1 NVCLTALCFIT
12 SCASK
17 LSKASCRSWM
27 KFTIIRTSH
36 IFLTS
41 TSSALA
47 CTWLSIPVN
56 YGLNEGTSWDHFLHF
71 FIPVAVTLFNLLR
84 VAQLNQ
90 QQLETRELC
99 TQAGN
104 LHIQTL
110 EDATCSHPL
119 DEERIRN
126 AIAGQE

>member
-1 NVCLTALCFIT
+1 
-12 SCASK
+12 
-17 LSKASCRSWM
+17 M
-27 KFTIIRTSH
+27 
-36 IFLTS
+36 
-41 TSSALA
+41 
-47 CTWLSIPVN
+47 
-56 YGLNEGTSWDHFLHF
+56 
-71 FIPVAVTLFNLLR
+71 AVTLFNLLR

-126 AIAGQE
+126 AIAGQEDPGGGRGKGFPEGRAAAPEM

>member
-1 NVCLTALCFIT
+1 
-12 SCASK
+12 
-17 LSKASCRSWM
+17 M
-27 KFTIIRTSH
+27 
-36 IFLTS
+36 
-41 TSSALA
+41 
-47 CTWLSIPVN
+47 
-56 YGLNEGTSWDHFLHF
+56 
-71 FIPVAVTLFNLLR
+71 AVTLFNLLR

-126 AIAGQE
+126 AIAGQEDRGDRGKGFPEGRVAAPGI